1 MRRLVEYADS
11 VVVLDNTS
19 LNNIATDRLHMKNP
33 SLSQVNSIVSTV
45 MAASTATMRYPGY
58 NNNDLVGLV
67 SSLIPQPRLHF
78 LMTSYTP
85 FVIDDSVCVNF
96 IGFYRIL

>member
-1 MRRLVEYADS
+1 MRRLIQYADS

-19 LNNIATDRLHMKNP
+19 LNSIASDRLHISNP
-33 SLSQVNSIVSTV
+33 SLNQVNSIVSTV

-58 NNNDLVGLV
+58 MNNDLVGLMN
-67 SSLIPQPRLHF
+67 SLIPQPRLHF

-85 FVIDDSVCVNF
+85 FLIDDTVRK
-96 IGFYRIL
+96 IGKVIIE